1 MQRNGAALLDIMQ
14 AARLVAVFIEGMDK
28 AAFDTDLKTQS
39 AVMHQLMI
47 IGEAV
52 KRLSPELRERHDQ
65 IPWTSIAGMRDRLIH
80 GYDIVDLGE
89 VWKTCTVDVP
99 ALVDAIGPLTPR
111 QE

>member
-1 MQRNGAALLDIMQ
+1 MQRDGAALLDIVQ

-28 AAFDTDLKTQS
+28 ASFDADPKTQS
-39 AVMHQLMI
+39 AVMHQLMV

-52 KRLSPELRERHDQ
+52 KRLSTSLRERHDQ
-65 IPWTSIAGMRDRLIH
+65 IPWAPIAGMRDRLIH

-89 VWKTCTVDVP
+89 VWKTCTIDVP
-99 ALVDAIGPLTPR
+99 ALIDAIEPLTPK